1 MATTVGQH
9 TVATFTSPVNGT
21 TPIDA
26 NTVRGNDNT
35 LRTSYNDHDSDTGIH
50 VQSSTFAS
58 RPVAGTAGRKWI
70 TVDVGGDLHLW
81 YDNGTTWEEVGNASV
96 EVLCIANSNLTA
108 GDVVKVVGFNN
119 GQGLPIVDI
128 VSSGSDVGFGIVDV
142 AIANGAT
149 GYVVNT
155 GIARDFDTSTFAVG
169 DVLYKNTSGGFTTT
183 KPTSG
188 EYQPCA
194 IVLRSNVNNGVLYVE
209 FSAPRIVERSDNT
222 ASTIVLRDASG
233 NFAAGTITAGALTST
248 GLVTFASLK
257 GTGATTVTNILDEDN
272 MASDSATALATQQSI
287 KAYVDSQVAT
297 VDTLAEILVN
307 GNTSGGTN
315 LIMSAGDTLT
325 ADTIAETT
333 VGAGVT
339 IDSVLLK
346 DDVVNA
352 TDIETGTLSAND
364 GTTAATIAN
373 TTGKLTI
380 SAAPTVSALTASQ
393 AVFTDASK
401 NLVSNAITG
410 TGNVVMS
417 ASPTLTGTVTA
428 ATLNATTLGGTLS
441 TAAQPNVT
449 SVGTLTSLAVS
460 GNLTVD
466 TNTLFVDAT
475 NNRVGIGTAGP
486 SHTLQAVNTSA
497 GATTYAIVTDNA
509 GASGTTVAGFGF
521 ANAGALKSSI
531 TAAVY
536 GNDYMT
542 FNVGGS
548 GTTERMRIDSSG
560 NLAVDTDTLFVDA
573 VNNRVGIGT
582 ASPDT
587 KLYILQSAADINSG
601 IKIVGSDDVISGRIW
616 MGGGHLHIDNA
627 TAGANTGIT
636 LDDTGYV
643 GIGTSSPSTVLD
655 VQSGSAN
662 PAKIITSS
670 VTNSSLLIGNTSTG
684 SAVLTLDGA
693 NGDGAGADYFT
704 IQQNNNLTAN
714 IYTQANA
721 GVLTLGSKG
730 TSNAIT
736 IDGANVGIGASPAV
750 RLHVQD
756 SASEILRVKGTGATS
771 FINIDN
777 TGTTGG
783 GYVSL
788 KQNSVTCGIVGVT
801 GAYKGTTEANFG
813 LFAETGKQIEF
824 ATNGSVTA
832 KMVIASDGDIGI
844 GTAGPGS
851 RLEVTNAGASV
862 GNYLRI
868 NNTSG
873 KNWELM
879 AAIAGVS
886 NDGFGIY
893 SVTDSTYRFV
903 ISSAGDVG
911 IGTTSPAKKLEIAS
925 GDIRLGDG
933 YTISWADDGYRI
945 FRNGTQLRFDTNGSQ
960 AMTIDSSQNVSITGA
975 LSKGSGSFRIE
986 HPLPAKADTH
996 NLVHSF
1002 IEGPRADLIY
1012 RGIANLVDGFAEV
1025 DLDEAATMTTGT
1037 WELLCRDAQVFV
1049 QNESGWSLVRGS
1061 VSGSTLTINAQDNT
1075 STDTVSW
1082 IVVAERKDAHMMDT
1096 NWTDDNGRVIV
1107 EPLKEIK
1114 A

>member
-1 MATTVGQH
+1 MATYDNDLRLKEIATGDEEGTWGASTNVNLELIAEAFSYDTLAITGSQNLTLTDGGTSAARALFLKVTGTLSANATLTIDPNSVSKVWAIQNATTGGYSLILTQGSGSTVTVAASRTKIIYSDGGGASANVVEVTTALDLSSFTVG
-9 TVATFTSPVNGT
+9 NT
-21 TPIDA
+21 TLI
-26 NTVRGNDNT
+26 
-35 LRTSYNDHDSDTGIH
+35 
-50 VQSSTFAS
+50 SS
-58 RPVAGTAGRKWI
+58 
-70 TVDVGGDLHLW
+70 
-81 YDNGTTWEEVGNASV
+81 
-96 EVLCIANSNLTA
+96 
-108 GDVVKVVGFNN
+108 
-119 GQGLPIVDI
+119 
-128 VSSGSDVGFGIVDV
+128 
-142 AIANGAT
+142 
-149 GYVVNT
+149 
-155 GIARDFDTSTFAVG
+155 
-169 DVLYKNTSGGFTTT
+169 
-183 KPTSG
+183 
-188 EYQPCA
+188 
-194 IVLRSNVNNGVLYVE
+194 
-209 FSAPRIVERSDNT
+209 
-222 ASTIVLRDASG
+222 
-233 NFAAGTITAGALTST
+233 
-248 GLVTFASLK
+248 
-257 GTGATTVTNILDEDN
+257 ILDEDN

-287 KAYVDSQVAT
+287 KAYVDSQVTAQDLDFVGDTGTGAVDLDSQVFTIAGTSNEVETSASAQTITIGLPANVTVTTSLTTPTVKTTNLSANDGTASATIANATGVMTVASSVLTTTDINAGTIDGTTIGGSSAAAATVTTLTANTNLTIAGTTTVDGVIDDDTMATASATKLATSESIKAYVDSQVGT
-297 VDTLAEILVN
+297 VDTLAEILAN

-466 TNTLFVDAT
+466 TN
-475 NNRVGIGTAGP
+475 
-486 SHTLQAVNTSA
+486 
-497 GATTYAIVTDNA
+497 
-509 GASGTTVAGFGF
+509 
-521 ANAGALKSSI
+521 
-531 TAAVY
+531 
-536 GNDYMT
+536 
-542 FNVGGS
+542 
-548 GTTERMRIDSSG
+548 
-560 NLAVDTDTLFVDA
+560 TLFVDA

-911 IGTTSPAKKLEIAS
+911 IGTVSPAKKLEVAS